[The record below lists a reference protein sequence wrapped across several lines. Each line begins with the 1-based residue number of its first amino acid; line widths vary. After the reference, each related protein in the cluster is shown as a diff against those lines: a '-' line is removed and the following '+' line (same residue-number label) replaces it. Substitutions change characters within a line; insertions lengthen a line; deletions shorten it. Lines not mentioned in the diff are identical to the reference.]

1 MTTLSESELSD
12 LLDRARA
19 WAAADPDATTRQEL
33 ERIVTEVEA
42 GGDPADLADRFDG
55 TLEFGTA
62 GLRGRLGA
70 GPNRMNR
77 VVVLRAAA
85 GLAAHLGPGGALAR
99 RPLSAEFKSL
109 SDAQRAL
116 GFVQSGKSAGAGK
129 ILDGEVKLRVRPET
143 GLPGSTEGDGNV
155 GFSGRQ
161 SGRRGRGARQR
172 IGQGDGFGKG

>member
-1 MTTLSESELSD
+1 MRIFGLGGPDPAHGFKSR
-12 LLDRARA
+12 RAR
-19 WAAADPDATTRQEL
+19 PQ
-33 ERIVTEVEA
+33 
-42 GGDPADLADRFDG
+42 G
-55 TLEFGTA
+55 TK
-62 GLRGRLGA
+62 GRLAARVDQFSGDGLQIVGPHELVTGEFDPSTVGPGFSIGVTHLLLQIGA
-70 GPNRMNR
+70 SDPETQARD
-77 VVVLRAAA
+77 V
-85 GLAAHLGPGGALAR
+85 HLGPGGALAR
-99 RPLSAEFKSL
+99 GPLSAEFKSL

-116 GFVQSGKSAGAGK
+116 GFVQSGKRAGAGK